1 MTVSKPLGGADAAAL
16 AAMLQVRPRWVKVA
30 RAFEVINF
38 PGRALLH
45 AGPPVVTASELA
57 LPVRHSALLAILY
70 EGWADNRENAE
81 ALLDAGAI
89 GLYPAQDFCA
99 AIPLADVL
107 SPGMAVIVVED
118 ALRPSRRAFSTL
130 NGGDGPVARVGVFDA
145 AVLERLQWV
154 NRELASHL
162 SELIE
167 RQPLE
172 LLPIAD
178 QALAAGDDCHGQTR
192 HASALL
198 AGELLERDGA
208 LLLPEPVRTFL
219 ERSVAFFLNPWMA
232 AVKCILQA
240 AHGFEGSGMVT
251 AIGGNGRQFGIQV
264 ASWPGRWFIASA
276 TPPLIPAASETLF
289 KRSLG
294 AIGDSAIVDA
304 FGFGAMAARYSPIT
318 ARRLEQ
324 VCQEQGLVNPE
335 LLLSS
340 VHPAFV
346 GSAPLCIGLSVF
358 TVCHLGQS
366 PVISLGVLD
375 REGLQGRLDGGFYFC
390 SLMPFEA
397 AVAQLEAIHE
407 TA

>member
-1 MTVSKPLGGADAAAL
+1 MKGFKPLNHADAAAL
-16 AAMLQVRPRWVKVA
+16 AAMLEVRPRWVKVA
-30 RAFEVINF
+30 RAFEVIPF

-45 AGPPVVTASELA
+45 AGPPVACASELA
-57 LPVRHSALLAILY
+57 VAVRHSALLAILY
-70 EGWADNRENAE
+70 EGWADTREKAE
-81 ALLDAGAI
+81 ALLDAGTL

-118 ALRPSRRAFSTL
+118 ALQPSRRAFSTL
-130 NGGDGPVARVGVFDA
+130 NGGDGPVARVGVFDD

-162 SELIE
+162 SEWIE
-167 RQPLE
+167 HQPLE

-178 QALAAGDDCHGQTR
+178 QALAAGDDCHGMTR

-198 AGELLERDGA
+198 AAKWLGQGSA
-208 LLLPEPVRTFL
+208 LPLPEPVRSFL
-219 ERSVAFFLNPWMA
+219 ESSAAFFLNPWMA

-240 AHGFEGSGMVT
+240 AQGFEGSGVVT

-264 ASWPGRWFIASA
+264 AAWPGRWFTAPA
-276 TPPLIPAASETLF
+276 TPPLIPAASEALF

-304 FGFGAMAARYSPIT
+304 FGLGAMAARYSPVT
-318 ARRLEQ
+318 SQRLEQ
-324 VCQEQGLVNPE
+324 VCQEHGLQPPE
-335 LLLSS
+335 SLLTH
-340 VHPAFV
+340 VHPAFTE
-346 GSAPLCIGLSVF
+346 SAPLRTGLSAF
-358 TVCHLGQS
+358 AVCERGQS

-390 SLMPFEA
+390 ARVPFET
-397 AVAQLEAIHE
+397 AVAQLEALHE